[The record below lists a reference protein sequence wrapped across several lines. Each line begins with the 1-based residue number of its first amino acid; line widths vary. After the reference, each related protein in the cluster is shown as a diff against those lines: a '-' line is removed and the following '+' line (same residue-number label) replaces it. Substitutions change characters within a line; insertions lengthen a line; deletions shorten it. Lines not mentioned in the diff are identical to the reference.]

1 MVLNTIDTASGHQCG
16 CLCIQSL
23 FLDHL
28 SSPSRP
34 RRDGGLALRCRLL
47 GSHPPPPC
55 CCGGCSFRSSLWPC
69 RNCRTSSGEALRRCM
84 KLQKPPR
91 LHSPFSFWRQQ
102 ASRKSVTGDNSAYS
116 GRPWCTVRVSTINS
130 GRNHAYLHTNVRCSC
145 PLLPV
150 LLFPIHNAHRRCRL
164 GGLLHCHRPF
174 LVWRR
179 INEDEVRR
187 LTCNSSRWPN
197 LANSQ

>member
-1 MVLNTIDTASGHQCG
+1 MTLSTVDIISNHKRGY
-16 CLCIQSL
+16 LCAHSL

-34 RRDGGLALRCRLL
+34 RRGGGLALRWRLL

-55 CCGGCSFRSSLWPC
+55 CCGGCNFRSSLWPC
-69 RNCRTSSGEALRRCM
+69 RNCRTSSGEALRRCI

-102 ASRKSVTGDNSAYS
+102 ASRKSVTGDNSAYN
-116 GRPWCTVRVSTINS
+116 GRPWYTVSIS
-130 GRNHAYLHTNVRCSC
+130 IKSEHNHTYLRTNAHCSC
-145 PLLPV
+145 LLLPV
-150 LLFPIHNAHRRCRL
+150 LLFPIRNAHKRCQL
-164 GGLLHCHRPF
+164 DGLLRCHRPF
-174 LVWRR
+174 DVWRR
-179 INEDEVRR
+179 VSKDEAGR
-187 LTCNSSRWPN
+187 LTCSSSRWPN